1 MNMNLTLNDINDK
14 IDAFLKLD
22 FINNF
27 YLLIYLFIFIYF
39 IIFVFNEYKWYF
51 GIFLKYK
58 KKNLYFLLEET
69 IDFESIVDLF
79 KNNPPLFLLKIK
91 FYSQLNN
98 DVANTMQDRIQ
109 FYISKL
115 ILDKENNLVLNKVNN
130 LDSQIFKLNILSLKL
145 NRFFLDEDFF
155 KSMKLPH
162 FKLRE
167 IYYAYCNLQIKLFK
181 YNKLVINLKKNKIKY
196 NIYLTI
202 LNSNLIENNNYQIE
216 YNNLS
221 KNLEILNNSLKISDP
236 LLWKKNFLLEFDD
249 IIDYWLK
256 ISYIEDLPSDDIII
270 PESIV
275 KTYYRKFSLIYY
287 NSFFFKK
294 IYVLKYKFF
303 LFIKNNSIKFLV
315 FFLPKIKTILKFLE
329 IIK

>member
-1 MNMNLTLNDINDK
+1 
-14 IDAFLKLD
+14 
-22 FINNF
+22 
-27 YLLIYLFIFIYF
+27 
-39 IIFVFNEYKWYF
+39 
-51 GIFLKYK
+51 
-58 KKNLYFLLEET
+58 
-69 IDFESIVDLF
+69 VDLF

-236 LLWKKNFLLEFDD
+236 LL
-249 IIDYWLK
+249 
-256 ISYIEDLPSDDIII
+256 
-270 PESIV
+270 
-275 KTYYRKFSLIYY
+275 
-287 NSFFFKK
+287 
-294 IYVLKYKFF
+294 
-303 LFIKNNSIKFLV
+303 
-315 FFLPKIKTILKFLE
+315 
-329 IIK
+329 